1 MVVSIDSY
9 MVVRSLLISKHMG
22 VYAQGRVGQYF
33 YSYRY
38 NYYNFQIVKG
48 AIIKVEQKNIIN
60 IISFLE

>member
-33 YSYRY
+33 LL
-38 NYYNFQIVKG
+38 
-48 AIIKVEQKNIIN
+48 
-60 IISFLE
+60 ISV